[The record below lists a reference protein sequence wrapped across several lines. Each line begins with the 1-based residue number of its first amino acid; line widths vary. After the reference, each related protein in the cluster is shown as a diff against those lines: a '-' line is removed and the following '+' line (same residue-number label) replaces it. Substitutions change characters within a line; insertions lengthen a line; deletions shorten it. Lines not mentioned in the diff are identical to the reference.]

1 MAFVTD
7 IRIED
12 NAAAAPATSQVTAQR
27 LGATLRGDT
36 RSIFISES
44 AKLDSMTIMSKWLVG
59 RLRHSLCINLVVLM
73 TSMQE
78 RLFVIVAMMVVLMAL
93 H

>member
-27 LGATLRGDT
+27 LGASLRG
-36 RSIFISES
+36 RY
-44 AKLDSMTIMSKWLVG
+44 
-59 RLRHSLCINLVVLM
+59 
-73 TSMQE
+73 QE
-78 RLFVIVAMMVVLMAL
+78 YIHKR
-93 H
+93 